1 MSKKTRIKEKIL
13 VEKVAEYFKSKGYV
27 VYKEVRIP
35 TAPPRYIDLLALNG
49 KVLAIE
55 VKVSD
60 WKTALKQ
67 ANLYTLIADKSY
79 VAIWE
84 KKRKVV
90 LENIELFKQFGI
102 GIILV
107 GDSFVDVVIDAQ
119 EKGILDHNLREQTL
133 NYVEVNV

>member
-13 VEKVAEYFKSKGYV
+13 VEKVAEYFKSKGYMV
-27 VYKEVRIP
+27 HEEVRIP
-35 TAPPRYIDLLALNG
+35 IAPPRYIDLLALNG
-49 KVLAIE
+49 KALAIE

-102 GIILV
+102 GVILV
-107 GDSFVDVVIDAQ
+107 GDSCVDVILDAQ
-119 EKGILDHNLREQTL
+119 ERGILDHNLREQTL
-133 NYVEVNV
+133 IMLR